1 MTKEIKNFE
10 GIDIGIKGESMIISG
25 TVQMDG
31 TYHPAQITK
40 IELENTC
47 DSLLINELEARG
59 YTLKKESELN
69 HIERME
75 LELEELNG
83 KIVKGQQFLDK
94 ENKEPKFTDE
104 IQRFFLSEQL
114 QCMVGYRETLRD
126 RIKYDLSKQHKEK

>member
-10 GIDIGIKGESMIISG
+10 GIDIGVKGE
-25 TVQMDG
+25 
-31 TYHPAQITK
+31 TK
-40 IELENTC
+40 IITLTGRGIESMC

-59 YTLKKESELN
+59 YILKKESKLN

-75 LELEELNG
+75 LELEELSE
-83 KIVKGQQFLDK
+83 KIDKGQEFLYK

-104 IQRFFLSEQL
+104 IQRFFLKEQL

-126 RIKYDLSKQHKEK
+126 RIKYDLSK